1 MFSALLKCLSHG
13 NRNRTRLRGNLIVI
27 TARKRSL
34 GQGNVF
40 TPVCHSVH
48 NCGGWLPTMH
58 HRSHDRGSAFGGTLF
73 DCRYPAIIEIELP
86 FNLFHFRHQRL
97 KKHA

>member
-1 MFSALLKCLSHG
+1 MVFSALLKCLSHG

-40 TPVCHSVH
+40 TSVCHSVH
-48 NCGGWLPTMH
+48 NCGGGFPPCITGHMT
-58 HRSHDRGSAFGGTLF
+58 GGLHLGGHYLIA
-73 DCRYPAIIEIELP
+73 DIL
-86 FNLFHFRHQRL
+86 Q
-97 KKHA
+97 